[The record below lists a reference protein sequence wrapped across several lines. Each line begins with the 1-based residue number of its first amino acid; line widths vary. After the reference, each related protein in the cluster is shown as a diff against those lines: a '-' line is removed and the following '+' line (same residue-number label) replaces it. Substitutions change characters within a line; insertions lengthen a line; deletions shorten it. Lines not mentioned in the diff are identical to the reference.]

1 MLYTIISILVFFW
14 IVGLVSNIG
23 GPFIHTLLVIA
34 VAIFLFNVITGR
46 RAV

>member
-1 MLYTIISILVFFW
+1 MLYTILSLLVFFW
-14 IVGLVSNIG
+14 IIGLVANIG

-34 VAIFLFNVITGR
+34 LAIFLFDMISGR

>member
-1 MLYTIISILVFFW
+1 MLYTLISILILLW

-23 GPFIHTLLVIA
+23 GPLIHTLLVLA
-34 VAIFLFNVITGR
+34 VAIFLFNVIAGR

>member
-1 MLYTIISILVFFW
+1 MLYTILSILVLLW
-14 IVGLVSNIG
+14 IVGLVGNIG